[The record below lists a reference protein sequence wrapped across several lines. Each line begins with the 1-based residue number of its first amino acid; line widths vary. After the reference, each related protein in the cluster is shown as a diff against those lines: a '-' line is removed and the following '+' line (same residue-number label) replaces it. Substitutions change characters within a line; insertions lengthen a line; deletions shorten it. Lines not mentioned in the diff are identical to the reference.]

1 MDIWGA
7 GCIHFELTTLYP
19 LFPGSDETDQIDR
32 IHRVLGNPKAHTLL
46 KLKRHASSHANF
58 DFPRQ
63 EGIGLSKL
71 LPDASSSYIDL
82 LSRAVAYDTAD
93 RITSRQAVD
102 HPYFETGKTA
112 QSTIQSQNGRRG
124 RRQIRNTLLS
134 TNKAKVA
141 PSPSIASSVSFPPA
155 HAAKVDEASKAG
167 GPDHS
172 AQNVGTAVTK
182 PRSMVSILLAR
193 SSQKEFSQE
202 NKGRNKTIYR
212 RGKMPPKEAKQSNL
226 HRGGG
231 GAGPQNKNATSQST
245 RRRRRVVLPPK
256 EAKQS
261 NLHRGGGGAGPQNK
275 NATSQ
280 STRRRRFAHVRS
292 SGYGGGTASTEPT
305 SGSGGSEAPG
315 PNTKLPPLPPLKEDL
330 KQKHMKKRNGK
341 GGRTKRLPPL
351 ARSGGYR

>member
-32 IHRVLGNPKAHTLL
+32 IHRVLGNAKAHTLL

-245 RRRRRVVLPPK
+245 RRRRR
-256 EAKQS
+256 
-261 NLHRGGGGAGPQNK
+261 
-275 NATSQ
+275 
-280 STRRRRFAHVRS
+280 FAHVRS

>member
-32 IHRVLGNPKAHTLL
+32 IHRVLGNAKAHTLL

-112 QSTIQSQNGRRG
+112 QSTIQSENGRRG

-245 RRRRRVVLPPK
+245 RRRRR
-256 EAKQS
+256 
-261 NLHRGGGGAGPQNK
+261 
-275 NATSQ
+275 
-280 STRRRRFAHVRS
+280 FAHVRS
-292 SGYGGGTASTEPT
+292 SGSGGGTASTEPT

>member
-1 MDIWGA
+1 MDVWGA

-32 IHRVLGNPKAHTLL
+32 IHRVLGNAKAHTLL

-231 GAGPQNKNATSQST
+231 GAGPQNENTTSQST
-245 RRRRRVVLPPK
+245 RRRRK
-256 EAKQS
+256 K
-261 NLHRGGGGAGPQNK
+261 
-275 NATSQ
+275 
-280 STRRRRFAHVRS
+280 FAHVRS

>member
-231 GAGPQNKNATSQST
+231 GAGPQNENATSQST
-245 RRRRRVVLPPK
+245 R
-256 EAKQS
+256 
-261 NLHRGGGGAGPQNK
+261 
-275 NATSQ
+275 
-280 STRRRRFAHVRS
+280 RRRRFAHVRS

>member
-141 PSPSIASSVSFPPA
+141 PSPSIASSVRFPPA

-245 RRRRRVVLPPK
+245 RRRRR
-256 EAKQS
+256 
-261 NLHRGGGGAGPQNK
+261 
-275 NATSQ
+275 
-280 STRRRRFAHVRS
+280 FAHVRS